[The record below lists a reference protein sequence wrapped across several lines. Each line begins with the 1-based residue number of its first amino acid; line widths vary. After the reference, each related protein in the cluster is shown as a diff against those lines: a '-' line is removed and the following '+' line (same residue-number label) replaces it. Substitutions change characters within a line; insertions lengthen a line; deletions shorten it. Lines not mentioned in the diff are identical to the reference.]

1 MLPFDVN
8 IDYSTVEVI
17 NDELITIEATTFKP
31 DIIIKSDKVI
41 FMIEFEN
48 SHINFKR
55 KKRFKVYVSVY
66 DYKENRDNKM
76 IFFSVIFTVE
86 NTKLAEY
93 KLNNG
98 DYFSFPIISIAD
110 LNMKKII
117 NNIKSKIENNDVFE
131 AEELIQ
137 LALTPIMPKK
147 RSGCIE
153 QFYNV
158 AELMSQID
166 FPDVESKE
174 STVAI
179 VLMLSELYFD
189 KNDSLRKRIH
199 GVYMEKVD
207 CIQEAFQE
215 KYDEG
220 RSEGK
225 LEVAR
230 NMLIEGLDLEIIS
243 QCTGFSLEE
252 VINLK
257 NQG

>member
-1 MLPFDVN
+1 
-8 IDYSTVEVI
+8 
-17 NDELITIEATTFKP
+17 
-31 DIIIKSDKVI
+31 
-41 FMIEFEN
+41 MIEFEN

-98 DYFSFPIISIAD
+98 NYFSFPIISIAD

-147 RSGCIE
+147 
-153 QFYNV
+153 
-158 AELMSQID
+158 
-166 FPDVESKE
+166 
-174 STVAI
+174 T
-179 VLMLSELYFD
+179 
-189 KNDSLRKRIH
+189 
-199 GVYMEKVD
+199 
-207 CIQEAFQE
+207 
-215 KYDEG
+215 
-220 RSEGK
+220 
-225 LEVAR
+225 
-230 NMLIEGLDLEIIS
+230 
-243 QCTGFSLEE
+243 
-252 VINLK
+252 
-257 NQG
+257 